1 MSKINIKIVEVD
13 QSSHTVLVKYA
24 SEKSQKTIDE
34 YPAVAFQV
42 TNYNVATAEEFIE
55 AIRPQVS
62 LYVYQRDLADY
73 VKHKYDISVLVY
85 PQCYKIENK
94 KQNAPSKITIT
105 ITRLL
110 SYLSSADVF
119 NLAF

>member
-62 LYVYQRDLADY
+62 LYVYQRDLAENPPEPIE
-73 VKHKYDISVLVY
+73 ISDWLGHDVQVDAFEL
-85 PQCYKIENK
+85 P
-94 KQNAPSKITIT
+94 APAVPTVT
-105 ITRLL
+105 
-110 SYLSSADVF
+110 A
-119 NLAF
+119 LANPEVIL